1 MAEVM
6 SMLSDENSQGELNAD
21 EQESL
26 QIGEEMQQEQETML
40 AGKYKNAEE
49 LEAAYIELQKKLG
62 SSKV

>member
-26 QIGEEMQQEQETML
+26 QIGEE
-40 AGKYKNAEE
+40 ARDNACW
-49 LEAAYIELQKKLG
+49 
-62 SSKV
+62 